1 MKGLLPT
8 GPAVAREALTVI
20 AGAVLAAFVIG
31 QFPIVK
37 NWIKRQ
43 WD

>member
-20 AGAVLAAFVIG
+20 AGALLAAAVMY
-31 QFPIVK
+31 QFPAVK
-37 NWIKRQ
+37 AWVKKA
-43 WD
+43 WE